1 MLDKKAERL
10 HNQLDWIGL
19 DWIGLDWIGLDWIG
33 LDWIG
38 LDWIGLDW
46 IGLDWIVYL
55 LPYIT
60 ILLYHKR
67 QFLKRVTSFFTPFYC
82 FLYRL

>member
-38 LDWIGLDW
+38 LLSC
-46 IGLDWIVYL
+46 LSPSLYNN
-55 LPYIT
+55 T
-60 ILLYHKR
+60 II
-67 QFLKRVTSFFTPFYC
+67 P
-82 FLYRL
+82 